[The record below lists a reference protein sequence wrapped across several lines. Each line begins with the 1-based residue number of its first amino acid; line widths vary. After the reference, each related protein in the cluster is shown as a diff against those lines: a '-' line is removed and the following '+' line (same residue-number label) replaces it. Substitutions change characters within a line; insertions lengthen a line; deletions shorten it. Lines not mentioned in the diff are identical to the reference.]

1 MNEANLRLIMDKKQL
16 SNILDEISTL
26 LEIKGENPFKSRAYM
41 MAART
46 ILAESAEPAKLV
58 ASGEIRKIKGI
69 GTALADKIT
78 ALVTTGKL
86 DYYDD
91 LKASVP
97 QGLVEM
103 TAIPGFGPK
112 KVKKV
117 YDELGIASISE
128 LEYACK
134 ENRLADLA
142 GFGAKTQD
150 KILQGIA
157 FLRKY
162 RERHLFHRAEAAAK
176 PLLEAVAGHPEV
188 IRAEVAGS
196 LRRKKET
203 IKDIDIVASAK
214 PENADAIMAF
224 FVSLPGVDAV
234 TGQGTTKSSVVLDHG
249 ISADLRIMPDD
260 KFPYILHHFTG
271 SAEHNTA
278 MRSLAK
284 KRGMKVS
291 EHGLFDENG
300 DLIPCQNETEIFET
314 LGLAFVPPELRE
326 DHGEMEAAAANAI
339 PQLVEMDDIR
349 GILHCH
355 STFSDGA
362 NTLEEMATAV
372 RDLGHE
378 YFGICD
384 HSQIVVY
391 ARGLQP
397 ERVVEQHA
405 LVDELNQKFNDFT
418 ILKGTE
424 CDILNDGS
432 MDYSDEV
439 LASFDFVVASVHSNL
454 GMKHEEANRRVIR
467 AIENPYVNILGHPTG
482 RLLLGRE
489 GLPLDMNK
497 IIDAA
502 AVNHVSI
509 ELNASPH
516 RFDIDWRYCKYA
528 KDKGVY
534 ISINPDSHSV
544 DGLADMRYGIGAAR
558 KGWLE
563 KDNVLNTLSLAEIQA
578 FFARKRGS
586 R

>member
-1 MNEANLRLIMDKKQL
+1 MDKKQV

-46 ILAESAEPAKLV
+46 ILSQSAEPAELV
-58 ASGEIRKIKGI
+58 ASGEINNIKGI
-69 GTALADKIT
+69 GSALAEKIT
-78 ALVTTGKL
+78 TLVTTGKL
-86 DYYDD
+86 DYYND
-91 LKASVP
+91 LKASIP

-112 KVKKV
+112 KIKKV
-117 YDELGIASISE
+117 YDALGIDTISA
-128 LEYACK
+128 LEYACQ
-134 ENRLADLA
+134 ENRLVDLE
-142 GFGAKTQD
+142 GFGAKTQE

-162 RERHLFHRAEAAAK
+162 RDRHLFHHAERAAQ
-176 PLLEAVAGHPEV
+176 PLFEAVAGHPKV
-188 IRAEVAGS
+188 IRAELAGS

-203 IKDIDIVASAK
+203 IKDIDIVASATA
-214 PENADAIMAF
+214 EDADEIMAF
-224 FVSLPGVDAV
+224 FVSLPGVEAV
-234 TGQGTTKSSVVLDHG
+234 TGQGTTKSSVVLEHG
-249 ISADLRIMPDD
+249 ISADLRIMPDE

-271 SAEHNTA
+271 SAEHNIA
-278 MRSLAK
+278 MRSLAQ

-300 DLIPCQNETEIFET
+300 ELIPCKNEADIFAVF
-314 LGLAFVPPELRE
+314 GLAYVPPELRE
-326 DHGEMEAAAANAI
+326 NTGEIEAAAENRI
-339 PQLVEMDDIR
+339 PKLVEEIDIR

-362 NTLEEMATAV
+362 NTLEEMANAV
-372 RDLGHE
+372 REKGHE

-391 ARGLQP
+391 ARGLEP
-397 ERVVEQHA
+397 ERVMEQHT
-405 LVDELNQKFNDFT
+405 LVDELNRKFGGFK

-432 MDYSDEV
+432 MDYPDEI
-439 LASFDFVVASVHSNL
+439 LATFDFVVASVHSNL
-454 GMKHEEANRRVIR
+454 GMSAEAANKRVIR
-467 AIENPYVNILGHPTG
+467 AIENHYVSILGHPTG
-482 RLLLGRE
+482 RLLLGRD
-489 GLPLDMNK
+489 GLPLDMHK

-502 AVNHVSI
+502 AANHVAI

-528 KDKGVY
+528 REKGVY
-534 ISINPDSHSV
+534 IAINPDAHSIP
-544 DGLADMRYGIGAAR
+544 GLDDMRYGVGVAR

-563 KDNVLNTLSLAEIQA
+563 KENILNALPLQELLA
-578 FFARKRGS
+578 FFHGKRNQLNNS
-586 R
+586 